1 MILAN
6 YETLCF
12 NTSAIAHGLPVVEVS
27 YIATGPWHV
36 NYVKANDPGLDYGIQ
51 LEDYVPYFCGLGYC
65 DRESG
70 INVQWKVQ
78 YPNVKSLAEIRI
90 MLGLQIKHIKL
101 NFKCLWLWMWKG

>member
-1 MILAN
+1 MTTFINKFKKQSLSKKTNKIYSSNVGVILAN

-51 LEDYVPYFCGLGYC
+51 LEYYVPYLRGLG
-65 DRESG
+65 
-70 INVQWKVQ
+70 
-78 YPNVKSLAEIRI
+78 
-90 MLGLQIKHIKL
+90 
-101 NFKCLWLWMWKG
+101 